1 MRAQSGMPDI
11 DHETRV
17 YLSGVASQTH
27 IVYAASYIRSLL
39 ASDRGSV
46 VVIDMGLRWFLGER
60 RVSQEDLEE
69 LLPDHPRLSLQTLS
83 EVGWRV
89 SPAARVVYVAIG
101 APGAKA
107 LLRLRATNPLRRLP
121 VIVVDE
127 GLGSH
132 GTWRTR
138 REAMLREGG
147 RPGRSTV
154 RALISAGTRAVMTTR
169 RWSLYER
176 ANGRFVVNPDVSR
189 EFLAGTRGG
198 PSAPGAR
205 FSDDDRP
212 LGVFLSQPWVE
223 LGVLDNATY
232 VGHLEELIRAAA
244 EVGVR
249 LRVLPHPAEDAARFA
264 RLDALVHHSP
274 AELDAVVSDAAVVL
288 GASSTAL
295 LNLAAVHG
303 MPAIRVSLPTV
314 SLLDAELSSRQRELL
329 DQYLS
334 PPVAIGQLGLAL
346 AMHLPS
352 VRPPAEEVLSA
363 GAAAGAVG
371 GSVSSSVSVAAAD
384 RIHNR
389 STIGDSRRSGPSGPV
404 GFGQLSQRA
413 AEVPGAS
420 NACRDSSRARQQGSQ
435 VLDHGL
441 SAEVDAGTQSR

>member
-1 MRAQSGMPDI
+1 LTLATPGGSVGVMVAQSRTPDTG
-11 DHETRV
+11 HETRV

-27 IVYAASYIRSLL
+27 VVYAASYIRSLL
-39 ASDRGSV
+39 ASSPGRV
-46 VVIDMGLRWFLGER
+46 VVVDMGLRWFLGER
-60 RVSQEDLEE
+60 RVSQRDLEE
-69 LLPDHPRLSLQTLS
+69 LLPDNSRMSLATLS

-89 SPAARVVYVAIG
+89 DRGADAIYVAIG
-101 APGAKA
+101 SPGSKA

-147 RPGRSTV
+147 RPARSTV
-154 RALISAGTRAVMTTR
+154 RALISAATRAVMTTR

-176 ANGRFVVNPDVSR
+176 ENGRFVVNPDVSR
-189 EFLAGTRGG
+189 EFLGGTRTG
-198 PSAPGAR
+198 PGSRGAVFSA
-205 FSDDDRP
+205 DHRP

-232 VGHLEELIRAAA
+232 VGHLADLTRAAA

-249 LRVLPHPAEDAARFA
+249 LRVLPHPAEDTARFA
-264 RLDALVHHSP
+264 GLDALVHHSP

-303 MPAIRVSLPTV
+303 MPAIRVSLPQV
-314 SLLDAELSSRQRELL
+314 SLLDADLSTRQRELL

-334 PPVAIGQLGLAL
+334 PPIAIGQLGLAL

-352 VRPPAEEVLSA
+352 VRPPTEA
-363 GAAAGAVG
+363 
-371 GSVSSSVSVAAAD
+371 SS
-384 RIHNR
+384 
-389 STIGDSRRSGPSGPV
+389 PSGGQRLRPSDPV
-404 GFGQLSQRA
+404 ALGQLTQCP

-420 NACRDSSRARQQGSQ
+420 DARRDGAAARRRQQVPNVVG
-435 VLDHGL
+435 HGL
-441 SAEVDAGTQSR
+441 GTRVDGISPGGRPA